1 MKTAAP
7 NEQLSARDGSQANTA
22 KLLEA
27 SPTLMRLREL
37 GVLEKI
43 APAGKLNIVLGEK
56 GLTDRV
62 VNLLQS
68 VKLQSVA
75 KAQEAGNNLGLLGF
89 LFWRRR
95 VRRAPAGIKSRLLA
109 A

>member
-1 MKTAAP
+1 M
-7 NEQLSARDGSQANTA
+7 
-22 KLLEA
+22 
-27 SPTLMRLREL
+27 
-37 GVLEKI
+37 LEKI

-89 LFWRRR
+89 LFL
-95 VRRAPAGIKSRLLA
+95 APASSPTASRHQKSITCRLA
-109 A
+109 